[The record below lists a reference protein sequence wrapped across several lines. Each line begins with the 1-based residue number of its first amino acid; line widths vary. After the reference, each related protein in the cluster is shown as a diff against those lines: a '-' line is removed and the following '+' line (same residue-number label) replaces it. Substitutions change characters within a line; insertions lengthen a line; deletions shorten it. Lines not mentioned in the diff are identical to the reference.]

1 MTEDRIELRIR
12 VDDDG
17 VGEGLQE
24 TGKTAEET
32 SAQVE
37 TLKGGL
43 DDASRKTADLD
54 RTLKTAD
61 LANAITII
69 NGFSSAVGQS
79 IGSMKTLGIISD
91 DTAETLSKVHAGIQ
105 LVTATA
111 SAVKALQGAVALLNA
126 QEAVHNA
133 LLTFKRV
140 LSNPVN
146 LALVGIAG
154 TAAAGVAGAAYM
166 GYRYSQTRNDT
177 TVNNSITITDTSR
190 QKQQTASEI
199 INILGGG
206 AL

>member
-43 DDASRKTADLD
+43 DDVSRKTADLD

-166 GYRYSQTRNDT
+166 GYRYSQRNDT
-177 TVNNSITITDTSR
+177 TVNNSITITDTSQ

-206 AL
+206 AI

>member
-43 DDASRKTADLD
+43 DDVSRKTADLD

-166 GYRYSQTRNDT
+166 GYRYSQRNDT
-177 TVNNSITITDTSR
+177 TVNNSITITDTSQ

-199 INILGGG
+199 ISILGGG

>member
-43 DDASRKTADLD
+43 DDVSRKTADLD

-166 GYRYSQTRNDT
+166 GYRYSQRNDT
-177 TVNNSITITDTSR
+177 TVNNSITITDTSQ